1 MFWFIKRI
9 NWILI
14 TKFPFFV
21 SKSEKENGENITDL
35 KSLDFIR
42 YILLW
47 VIKYFLEFYL
57 LKIILFAKLE
67 FTTIWHQFFSGNFSW
82 GYPMRTYTSTT
93 GEQCLGEKKV
103 GNGGTK
109 FQNNP
114 VWPPLLYMESKCL
127 NFRFL
132 KCLW

>member
-1 MFWFIKRI
+1 
-9 NWILI
+9 
-14 TKFPFFV
+14 
-21 SKSEKENGENITDL
+21 
-35 KSLDFIR
+35 
-42 YILLW
+42 
-47 VIKYFLEFYL
+47 
-57 LKIILFAKLE
+57 
-67 FTTIWHQFFSGNFSW
+67 
-82 GYPMRTYTSTT
+82 MRTYTSTT

-114 VWPPLLYMESKCL
+114 MWPPLLYMESKCL